1 MNPFFVLPASALLSL
16 REELE
21 LLAGD
26 WAGETLERTGFR
38 AGMSLV
44 SSLDLT
50 TAKLEDFAEVFTQLW
65 SEAGLS
71 STRVEKVSEDEI
83 VVSFKGSVEAT
94 SKRRCDFT
102 RGYLE
107 GIASG
112 LLGRRYEATEVMCA
126 SQGAERCVHRLLP
139 SDVPLHSGRSTVVT
153 SEKKYHLEPGCSYLI
168 ESDDSRESLQIME
181 DYLAHGTPGLCIT
194 REFPD
199 KLRKAFNLEGSQLI
213 WLSYERD
220 LDISREPTNI
230 PLIYSEIKAFLEE
243 NHGAIFLI
251 SGLEYLVSQTNFGK
265 ILKFVQLLTEATA
278 VHNAIFL
285 LPMSPGALAPREVKL
300 LEREFQDIRHEC
312 RYGVEEE
319 VTRQEE

>member
-1 MNPFFVLPASALLSL
+1 MNPFFVLPASALISL

-44 SSLDLT
+44 SSLDI
-50 TAKLEDFAEVFTQLW
+50 TATKLEDFAEVFSQLW

-71 STRVEKVSEDEI
+71 STAVERASEEEI

-112 LLGRRYEATEVMCA
+112 LLGRRYQATEVMCM

-139 SDVPLHSGRSTVVT
+139 SDMPLHASRSALVT
-153 SEKKYHLEPGCSYLI
+153 SERKYHLEPGCSYLI
-168 ESDDSRESLQIME
+168 ESDDSRESFQIME
-181 DYLAHGTPGLCIT
+181 DYLAHGTPGMCIT
-194 REFPD
+194 REYPD
-199 KLRKAFNLEGSQLI
+199 RLRKAFNLEGGQLI

-220 LDISREPTNI
+220 LTISREPTNI

-243 NHGAIFLI
+243 NDEAIFLI
-251 SGLEYLVSQTNFGK
+251 SGLEYLVSQTNFVK
-265 ILKFVQLLTEATA
+265 ILKFVQLLTEAAA
-278 VHNAIFL
+278 VHNSIFL

-300 LEREFQDIRHEC
+300 LEREFQDIRHQC
-312 RYGVEEE
+312 HDGRDQE
-319 VTRQEE
+319 VMEQEE

>member
-1 MNPFFVLPASALLSL
+1 MNPFFVLPASALISL

-44 SSLDLT
+44 SSLDI
-50 TAKLEDFAEVFTQLW
+50 TATKLEDFAEVFSQLW

-71 STRVEKVSEDEI
+71 STAVERASEEEI

-112 LLGRRYEATEVMCA
+112 LLGRRYQATEVMCM

-139 SDVPLHSGRSTVVT
+139 SDMPLHASRSALVT
-153 SEKKYHLEPGCSYLI
+153 SERKYHLEPGCSYLI
-168 ESDDSRESLQIME
+168 ESDDSREAFQIME
-181 DYLAHGTPGLCIT
+181 DYLAHGTPGMCIT
-194 REFPD
+194 REYPD
-199 KLRKAFNLEGSQLI
+199 RLRKAFNLEGGQLI

-220 LDISREPTNI
+220 LTISREPTNI

-243 NHGAIFLI
+243 NDEAIFLI
-251 SGLEYLVSQTNFGK
+251 SGLEYLVSQTNFVK
-265 ILKFVQLLTEATA
+265 ILKFVQLLTEAAA
-278 VHNAIFL
+278 VHNSIFL

-300 LEREFQDIRHEC
+300 LEREFQDIRHQC
-312 RYGVEEE
+312 HDGRDQE
-319 VTRQEE
+319 VTEQEE